1 MDRVSAMIR
10 SPSWG
15 RPMTQAVSRRRSSTR
30 PPGVALACISSRDGS
45 MPQRLRRPP
54 VPADVCRANAL
65 LEPRITLLVQL
76 CLQRGTHGATNSLW
90 MRIRYAL
97 PTALLTGME
106 QLNEQWMTAVVDALS
121 DLQAA
126 RVAQGAVLEAMVAS
140 HPSPV
145 LLMRCWDRLS
155 SSLIA
160 TASQHKAA
168 STMAKPIEAYTL
180 EQLAAWT
187 DRMERCFPQARG
199 QS

>member
-1 MDRVSAMIR
+1 
-10 SPSWG
+10 
-15 RPMTQAVSRRRSSTR
+15 MTT
-30 PPGVALACISSRDGS
+30 
-45 MPQRLRRPP
+45 
-54 VPADVCRANAL
+54 DVCQANAL
-65 LEPRITLLVQL
+65 LELGITLLVQL
-76 CLQRGTHGATNSLW
+76 CSRRLAKRTTKDMW
-90 MRIRYAL
+90 IRIRYAL
-97 PTALLTGME
+97 PTALLKGME

-126 RVAQGAVLEAMVAS
+126 RVAQGAVLEALVAS

-155 SSLIA
+155 SSLVA
-160 TASQHKAA
+160 TVSQHKAS

>member
-1 MDRVSAMIR
+1 MWI
-10 SPSWG
+10 
-15 RPMTQAVSRRRSSTR
+15 
-30 PPGVALACISSRDGS
+30 
-45 MPQRLRRPP
+45 
-54 VPADVCRANAL
+54 
-65 LEPRITLLVQL
+65 
-76 CLQRGTHGATNSLW
+76 
-90 MRIRYAL
+90 RIRYAL
-97 PTALLTGME
+97 PTALLKGME

-126 RVAQGAVLEAMVAS
+126 RVAQGAVLEALVAS

-155 SSLIA
+155 SSLVA
-160 TASQHKAA
+160 TVSQHKAS

-187 DRMERCFPQARG
+187 DRMERCFHQARG